1 MSRAAAAM
9 AARAARVLLVLAAA
23 LAGALLAAAPAA
35 RAAWVDYPSSVTC
48 GVTVPV
54 EQCDPGDATV
64 NNACRDM
71 CHYGGCRGGR
81 CVTLGGVG
89 PLGEGRGCHCRR

>member
-1 MSRAAAAM
+1 MAPAAAA
-9 AARAARVLLVLAAA
+9 AARALLVL
-23 LAGALLAAAPAA
+23 LATLTGALLAA
-35 RAAWVDYPSSVTC
+35 RAAWVDYPTSVTC

-54 EQCDPGDATV
+54 EQCDPGDATA

-81 CVTLGGVG
+81 CVVAASDD
-89 PLGEGRGCHCRR
+89 GEGRGCHCHR